1 MTGIEKYNSPAKVQ
15 RTGGDSIYGNG
26 SDGNV
31 VIASNTAL
39 SRDMYYNNLTINN
52 GVKLNTSGYRVFVKG
67 TLTLNGNIGIDQGD
81 SVSNGTVAGKASG
94 STTYSIGGNSANNS
108 TTATK
113 VADAIVAYIE
123 TAISGLYVET
133 SGNVRVLSGGAG
145 GSSGAAGVVTP
156 AANGTGAT
164 SGASGTLTLRT
175 ALQPG
180 GPGTPGT
187 NGVAGTNVPAAA
199 AGVGGSGG
207 AVVIIV
213 AKTMAGS
220 GVIMSKGT
228 NATAGGPAANGTG
241 ATSGTAGT
249 SAPAAYVHHHVDN
262 NVNYA
267 YPLANSVPHATATN
281 VVPGL
286 PHGSHVPRI
295 ESYYYGYTYRHVSVS
310 HTHYNQLVGHGNF
323 GYTAGQ
329 APGGHHYGDYHVPL
343 PATSSYF
350 AINGIPHIHEHR
362 PFTPGV
368 AFSQYATHTSGN
380 YNLTHDHVHH
390 GAHQPAGGYPHV
402 PAQHH
407 HYAYP
412 RHHVDANHGQYLFR
426 NAGTVSHSGTATL
439 PGGAGGNAG
448 TPGTNGSTTAGTNG
462 FSGGGGGIIIVSNS
476 DIGSITTDANGG
488 TLANVAG
495 IYGSAYYLL
504 YQ

>member
-15 RTGGDSIYGNG
+15 RTGNDSIYGNG

-31 VIASNTAL
+31 VIASNTTL

-52 GVKLNTSGYRVFVKG
+52 ETRLNTSGYRVFVKD

-81 SVSNGTVAGKASG
+81 SISNGTVAGKASG
-94 STTYSIGGNSANNS
+94 STAYSIGGNSANNS
-108 TTATK
+108 TTATN
-113 VADAIVAYIE
+113 VTADIVANIE
-123 TAISGLYVET
+123 TAISGLYIES
-133 SGNVRVLSGGAG
+133 SGNVRVLAGGAG
-145 GSSGAAGVVTP
+145 GSAGVAGVVTP

-199 AGVGGSGG
+199 DGVGGSGG

-213 AKTMAGS
+213 AKIMAGS

-262 NVNYA
+262 NVDYS
-267 YPLANSVPHATATN
+267 YPLANSAPHTTATN
-281 VVPGL
+281 VVPNL
-286 PHGSHVPRI
+286 PHGGHLHTTS
-295 ESYYYGYTYRHVSVS
+295 STYYHITTREVSVS
-310 HTHYNQLVGHGNF
+310 HTHYNELVGHGNF

-329 APGGHHYGDYHVPL
+329 GPFSHTHGAAHVPI
-343 PATSSYF
+343 PTSPF
-350 AINGIPHIHEHR
+350 FTINNIPHTYPHR
-362 PFTPGV
+362 PHTGV
-368 AFSQYATHTSGN
+368 AYTTASSGN
-380 YNLTHDHVHH
+380 SAYFNPTHDHIHH

-412 RHHVDANHGQYLFR
+412 RHHVDRVYSEFYYR
-426 NAGTVSHSGTATL
+426 SAGTASHSGTATL

-462 FSGGGGGIIIVSNS
+462 SSGGGGGIIIITDNT
-476 DIGSITTDANGG
+476 DLGSITTDVSGG
-488 TLANVAG
+488 TIANIAG
-495 IYGSAYYLL
+495 SSGTVYLISG
-504 YQ
+504 Q